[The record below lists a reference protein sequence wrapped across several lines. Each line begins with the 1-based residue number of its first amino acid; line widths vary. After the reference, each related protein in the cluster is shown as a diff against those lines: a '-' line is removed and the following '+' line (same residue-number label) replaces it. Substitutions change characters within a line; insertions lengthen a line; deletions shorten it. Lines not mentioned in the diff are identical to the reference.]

1 MGAVGFAG
9 GAAAATV
16 PDQEMGKDGPILPGH
31 DFDQG
36 LLHFYGVVLT
46 GQSHAAGKATD
57 MGVHDDAFGQIESVT
72 ENHIRGLSAHPG
84 QFVQVLHGP
93 RNLTAVVFHQSSGT
107 TTDGLGFGAEEAG
120 RADQALEFR
129 GWDFR
134 KVLGRPAADKE
145 GGGDFVDPFV
155 GALGGKDRGHQELKR
170 VGVVQLAVGGRV
182 GLF

>member
-1 MGAVGFAG
+1 M
-9 GAAAATV
+9 
-16 PDQEMGKDGPILPGH
+16 PDQEMGKEGPILAGN

-72 ENHIRGLSAHPG
+72 ENHIRGLSTHSG
-84 QFVQVLHGP
+84 QLVKLFHRLGH
-93 RNLTAVVFHQSSGT
+93 LTAVVLDQSSGT
-107 TTDGLGFGAEEAG
+107 TANRLGLGAEEAG

-129 GWDFR
+129 GGDFR
-134 KVLGRPAADKE
+134 KVLGRPAAGKE

-170 VGVVQLAVGGRV
+170 VGVVQLAMSVRV